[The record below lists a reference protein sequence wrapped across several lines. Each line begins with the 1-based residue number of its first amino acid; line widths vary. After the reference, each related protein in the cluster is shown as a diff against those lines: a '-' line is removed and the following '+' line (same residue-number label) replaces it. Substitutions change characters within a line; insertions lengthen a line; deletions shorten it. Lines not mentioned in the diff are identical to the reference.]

1 MLYTYKGKYPE
12 NKPTRIRFPD
22 GMTKTD
28 NITDEDLALIG
39 YRKVSKPPEISVTQ
53 KLEWSGSDWLIA
65 DKNEEDLLSEW
76 NAVRLERDKRIREVE
91 WRYARYYRHERLN
104 LPQID
109 TIENLDRYVQALADI
124 TKQST
129 FFSITWPTLN
139 P

>member
-53 KLEWSGSDWLIA
+53 KLEWSEIGRA
-65 DKNEEDLLSEW
+65 H
-76 NAVRLERDKRIREVE
+76 V
-91 WRYARYYRHERLN
+91 
-104 LPQID
+104 
-109 TIENLDRYVQALADI
+109 
-124 TKQST
+124 
-129 FFSITWPTLN
+129 
-139 P
+139 